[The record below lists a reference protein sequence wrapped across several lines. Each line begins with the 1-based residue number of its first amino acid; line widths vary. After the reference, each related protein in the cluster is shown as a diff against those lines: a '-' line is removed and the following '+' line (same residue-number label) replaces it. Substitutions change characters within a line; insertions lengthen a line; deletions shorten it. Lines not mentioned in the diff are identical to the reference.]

1 MEKESGTHNNN
12 TDGWIYPVGGAYLSR
27 DGDLLG
33 LLAWVRCHVG
43 GLGVHGWC
51 RGGHV
56 HGGNSSWGVGGGG
69 GLKILVR

>member
-1 MEKESGTHNNN
+1 MEKEPATHNNN
-12 TDGWIYPVGGAYLSR
+12 GWIIYPVGVTHLSR

-33 LLAWVRCHVG
+33 LLAWMRCHTHVG

-56 HGGNSSWGVGGGG
+56 HGGNSSWGGEGGGG
-69 GLKILVR
+69 SKY